1 MSQIQRQ
8 TKTSARKH
16 VAAVL
21 SRVAAHSC
29 CCPPLCRH
37 TLTLVLRGEWP
48 KLAPVAKTH
57 LCVTLQRCASQLVQH
72 PAAAPRCT
80 ALLALVNNPWTHP
93 ILDSILNGQPD
104 SEHEEG
110 KKRQSILVLLCELAK
125 RSSCFFS
132 LSLFFAMDDSRVA
145 LCKYI

>member
-1 MSQIQRQ
+1 MYVAKHWEANTKIQIRVN
-8 TKTSARKH
+8 TFSCPFFH
-16 VAAVL
+16 VAVH
-21 SRVAAHSC
+21 SR

-72 PAAAPRCT
+72 PAAPRCT

-93 ILDSILNGQPD
+93 VLDSILNGQPD

-110 KKRQSILVLLCELAK
+110 KKSIIAI
-125 RSSCFFS
+125 S
-132 LSLFFAMDDSRVA
+132 
-145 LCKYI
+145 I